1 MAGLTHTPPPHFS
14 GILKRLSPRTLMGR
28 AIVIMFAP
36 LALTLAIATTFFY
49 ERHWDAVTRRLA
61 LGVAG
66 DIGLIVESLDM
77 LTRGG
82 LLANYLA
89 SAREHLLIDF
99 WVEDYAPLPP
109 ARRAVANR
117 ILDINLAQAMAERVP
132 FPAQIDTTKQDNW
145 IEIRLQLPAGVGV
158 ALVHRDRLQSAT
170 TTYFVLAMVG
180 ASVILL
186 AIALL
191 FLRNQIRPIRRLA
204 EAADAFGKGRDV
216 TDFKGWGAVEVRQA
230 AAAFNTMRQRIRRFV
245 AQRTE
250 MLAGVSHDL
259 RTPLTRMR
267 LQLAM
272 LPNSPATQNLKS
284 DVDEME
290 AMVNGYLAF
299 ARNQDAEVAVVTDL
313 PQLLNQVVVNARRQ
327 GARVELDTSGDLTV
341 QLHPNAFLRCMT
353 NLVDNAH
360 QYAQRISISAR
371 RVGATIEITVDDDGP
386 GIPVEKREIVFQPF
400 RRLDESRPRSA
411 SGLGLGLAIARDVV
425 RSHGGEIS
433 LDTAPMGGLRALL
446 RLPA

>member
-1 MAGLTHTPPPHFS
+1 MPSRPLG

-66 DIGLIVESLDM
+66 DIGLIVENLDT

-82 LLANYLA
+82 LLTNYLR

-99 WVEDYAPLPP
+99 WVEDYAPLLP
-109 ARRAVANR
+109 ARRLVANR
-117 ILDINLAQAMAERVP
+117 ILDLNLAQAMAERVP
-132 FPAQIDTTKQDNW
+132 FPAQIDTTKPGNW

-191 FLRNQIRPIRRLA
+191 FLRNQIRPIGRLA

-216 TDFKGWGAVEVRQA
+216 TDFKGRGAVEVRQA

-259 RTPLTRMR
+259 RTPLTRMK

-272 LPNSPATQNLKS
+272 MTGATAE
-284 DVDEME
+284 DVTAMRDDVTEME
-290 AMVNGYLAF
+290 RMLESYLAF
-299 ARNQDAEVAVVTDL
+299 ARGDGAEAAVASNPAELLADVVGRFRREGADITLELGNL
-313 PQLLNQVVVNARRQ
+313 PGRMPLKPVSFGRCLGNLIANAVRYGRK
-327 GARVELDTSGDLTV
+327 VK
-341 QLHPNAFLRCMT
+341 
-353 NLVDNAH
+353 
-360 QYAQRISISAR
+360 
-371 RVGATIEITVDDDGP
+371 VGAAHAGGIIHINVDDDGP
-386 GIPVEKREIVFQPF
+386 GIPADKREEAF
-400 RRLDESRPRSA
+400 RAFHRLEPSRNTRTGGI
-411 SGLGLGLAIARDVV
+411 GLGLTIARDLV
-425 RSHGGEIS
+425 HGMGGDIS
-433 LDTAPMGGLRALL
+433 LGASPLGGLRATL
-446 RLPA
+446 RIPL